1 MISDQRSARAASAVT
16 ASPAAKRILI
26 ADDEPGIRSFIGRA
40 LTGAGYLPDFAASG
54 TQALAQAL
62 ECHYDLIILDLVMPD
77 MEGTC
82 VLDRILSARPEQAVI
97 VVSCV
102 ANTATKVDCLERG
115 AQDYLT
121 KPFSLAELLARVRLR
136 LREDIASRNQPVNS
150 AEVARTGEVIRA
162 GGLELDVAHLAA
174 DAGHGP
180 VPLTRLEFMLLRE
193 LAEHVGQPVP
203 KGSLLA
209 SVWGCDFD
217 PRSNMVDVCIRRL
230 RSKLGFDRIVTVRG
244 AGYQLAGRLP
254 VAPGEQRGDRDR
266 GEQQRQVRDRQ
277 VEQPHRHR
285 ARPCLADLPDSL
297 AGQRGR

>member
-1 MISDQRSARAASAVT
+1 MTSNQRSFHAAPAVT
-16 ASPAAKRILI
+16 ASGAAKRILI

-40 LTGAGYLPDFAASG
+40 LAAAGYSADFAASG
-54 TQALAQAL
+54 AQALAQAL
-62 ECHYDLIILDLVMPD
+62 ECHYDLVILDLLMPD
-77 MEGTC
+77 IEGTF
-82 VLDRILSARPEQAVI
+82 VLDQILSARPEQAVI
-97 VVSCV
+97 VVSCLD
-102 ANTATKVDCLERG
+102 NTATKVDCLERG

-136 LREDIASRNQPVNS
+136 LREDAASRNHPVRS
-150 AEVARTGEVIRA
+150 AEFASTGEVIRA
-162 GGLELDVAHLAA
+162 GGLALDVAHLSA

-217 PRSNMVDVCIRRL
+217 PKSNMVDVCVRRL

-244 AGYQLAGRLP
+244 EGYRLAGPLP
-254 VAPGEQRGDRDR
+254 VAPGEQGGDRYR
-266 GEQQRQVRDRQ
+266 GEQQRQVRD
-277 VEQPHRHR
+277 
-285 ARPCLADLPDSL
+285 
-297 AGQRGR
+297 